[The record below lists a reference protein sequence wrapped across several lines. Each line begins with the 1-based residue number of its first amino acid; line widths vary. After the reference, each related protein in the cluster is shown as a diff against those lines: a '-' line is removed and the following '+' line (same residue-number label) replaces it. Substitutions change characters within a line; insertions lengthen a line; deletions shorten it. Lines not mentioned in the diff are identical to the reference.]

1 MIRDTIQNTLCP
13 TKLTQH
19 LFHFAKIGKIP
30 DRISSKIVVSRCLKK
45 HFTAWNLYFS
55 DRYFKKNDLMEILW
69 SYTNINEDIL
79 DLKIFYEICEVPWSG
94 LKIIH
99 KCDLYHSKERIFNLL
114 FYEAPYDFFHRIIP
128 TLK

>member
-1 MIRDTIQNTLCP
+1 LTGKNTLANKINATP
-13 TKLTQH
+13 
-19 LFHFAKIGKIP
+19 LFHSAKIDKFQ
-30 DRISSKIVVSRCLKK
+30 DRITSSKIVISRCLKK
-45 HFTAWNLYFS
+45 HFAAWNLYFS
-55 DRYFKKNDLMEILW
+55 DRYFKKNDLMGILW

-99 KCDLYHSKERIFNLL
+99 KCDLHHSKERIFNLL